1 MNKTQLVEVVA
12 QKTELKKKDAEAAV
26 NAVFEA
32 VAEGLAAG
40 DKIQVLGFGTFEV
53 NERAAREGRNPAT
66 GEKIT
71 IAAAK
76 YPAFSASKALKDRLN
91 G

>member
-53 NERAAREGRNPAT
+53 HERAAREGRNPAT

>member
-76 YPAFSASKALKDRLN
+76 YPAFSASKAWKDRLN

>member
-53 NERAAREGRNPAT
+53 NERAAREGRNPLT